1 VQQDV
6 RCRFPAEQDV
16 QLREPEGERAV
27 PVEERDADLVGE
39 RVGES
44 RRQLQARE
52 AGPKDKDVLLQ
63 GGAKTSC

>member
-1 VQQDV
+1 MELDV
-6 RCRFPAEQDV
+6 RRRLAAEQDV
-16 QLREPEGERAV
+16 QLREPEGERVV

-39 RVGES
+39 RVGKS

-63 GGAKTSC
+63 GGAKTS